1 MDYKE
6 ASKIVADVNDML
18 QQEIDRIMANE
29 GQEEVRHLEEETLA
43 SEVAEEIAP
52 DVEEDDLPEITLP
65 EDLQEFVAEAE
76 TAESEVG
83 QTGGSGRRGNAKP
96 GAGRWQRSHSLRSR
110 MWYWPRKRW
119 QNYWMRMS

>member
-43 SEVAEEIAP
+43 SEVPEEIAP

-83 QTGGSGRRGNAKP
+83 PQEAVAEEAMPKPAAGGGR
-96 GAGRWQRSHSLRSR
+96 GAT
-110 MWYWPRKRW
+110 P
-119 QNYWMRMS
+119 